1 MSKEFKAYLESGRR
15 ALERLGRYGEVA
27 KRVKGIV
34 EGHWGDAKAYA
45 FGLALEGKY
54 TAASDIDILVV
65 VDGVDKEEARRLK
78 AEVYGAID
86 APIELHVASSDEF
99 ERWYRRFVEKLEEIR

>member
-1 MSKEFKAYLESGRR
+1 MESGRR

-27 KRVKGIV
+27 KRVKGII

-54 TAASDIDILVV
+54 TAASDIDVLVA

-86 APIELHVASSDEF
+86 APRAPRGIE
-99 ERWYRRFVEKLEEIR
+99 R